1 MPTSDAIR
9 RALLRGRLP
18 TPPEI
23 VARHRITLAGSGLH
37 RYQGTGLASSVIN
50 STAAMVAAGG
60 YTFGREMG
68 NGTYENCCSAAAAW
82 HKFLVTTATGATAL
96 LLPEGG
102 NPYTS
107 DSPWGT
113 ATPPTPGLAS
123 AVPSNTPG
131 VIGWSQANSVLGL
144 TSIATVLGKLTATG
158 AWPNGGFVDAAG
170 GHHPILSYGSIAPTN
185 QTEVTLALQYFKTI
199 IFGLSGDQMLS
210 QWSAGSRFY
219 SGLTANHNDS
229 HAFTACD
236 CGPASTLATQ
246 YGVSVPSGIS
256 SSAFCIAGITWGLF
270 AVIDWASLCNVVSE
284 GWVIIADPDRGDA
297 ATWNPPA
304 QAYYRTMMGTNG
316 TFLASALCSY
326 LK

>member
-9 RALLRGRLP
+9 RALRGRIP

-23 VARHRITLAGSGLH
+23 VARHRITLAGSDLH
-37 RYQGTGLASSVIN
+37 RCQGTGLASTVIN
-50 STAAMVAAGG
+50 SSAAIAAQGS
-60 YTFGREMG
+60 YNFGREMG

-82 HKFLVTTATGATAL
+82 HKALVTSATGATML

-123 AVPSNTPG
+123 AVPANTPG
-131 VIGWSQANSVLGL
+131 CIGWSQANGVLGL
-144 TSIATVLGKLTATG
+144 TTIATALARLASPGT
-158 AWPNGGFVDAAG
+158 WPAGGFVDAAG

-210 QWSAGSRFY
+210 QWTAGSRFY
-219 SGLTANHNDS
+219 SGLTPNTNDS

-246 YGVSVPSGIS
+246 YGVSVPGGIS
-256 SSAFCIAGITWGLF
+256 SSAFCVAGITWGTF
-270 AVIDWASLCNVVSE
+270 CVMDWTSLLNVVTE
-284 GWVIIADPDRGDA
+284 GWVIIADPDRHDA
-297 ATWNPPA
+297 ATWNPGA
-304 QAYYRTMMGTNG
+304 QAYYRATMGTNG
-316 TFLASALCSY
+316 PFLAAALSSY
-326 LK
+326 RK